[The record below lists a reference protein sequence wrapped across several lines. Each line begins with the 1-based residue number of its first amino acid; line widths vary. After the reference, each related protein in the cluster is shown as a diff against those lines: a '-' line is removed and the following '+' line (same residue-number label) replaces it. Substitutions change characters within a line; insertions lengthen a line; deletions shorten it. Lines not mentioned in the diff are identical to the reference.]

1 MYTDSRGGGRVLLHA
16 LEHLGDALGA
26 AVVLAVARRRDLVG
40 ARELGLGGAKVAEED
55 VPLGCSVSTGAAL
68 YARNSASIVVLR
80 GPGSPESSPTHSSTD
95 V

>member
-1 MYTDSRGGGRVLLHA
+1 MCTDSRGGGRGHDVLLHA

-55 VPLGCSVSTGAAL
+55 VRFG
-68 YARNSASIVVLR
+68 YLR
-80 GPGSPESSPTHSSTD
+80 YEYM
-95 V
+95 